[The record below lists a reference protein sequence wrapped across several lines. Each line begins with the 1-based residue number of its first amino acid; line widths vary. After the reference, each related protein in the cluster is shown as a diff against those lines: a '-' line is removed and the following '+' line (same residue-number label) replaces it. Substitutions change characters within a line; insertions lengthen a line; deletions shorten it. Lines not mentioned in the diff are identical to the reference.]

1 MHARTTRCR
10 SRFRLRASYM
20 LCDMV
25 SMHARTRRC
34 RSGFR
39 AGRASHSGDMVCMH
53 ARTRRWGSR
62 VELPGTGAGWQI
74 ARVVVASR
82 VVWLWLSVG
91 TARDSRE
98 RERRGERSISRRL
111 RSGFTRGSS
120 CVLRGFGLVCLL
132 VYGIPTFDSESFEL
146 ELGTQWESMGHLWLQ
161 SSVSSKSLQR
171 VFGVWRSGFAP

>member
-1 MHARTTRCR
+1 
-10 SRFRLRASYM
+10 
-20 LCDMV
+20 
-25 SMHARTRRC
+25 MHARTRRC

-161 SSVSSKSLQR
+161 FRPNPFS
-171 VFGVWRSGFAP
+171 VFGDQRFRPMYTMTHERTTLTNNFAIASPRRTR

>member
-1 MHARTTRCR
+1 
-10 SRFRLRASYM
+10 M

-82 VVWLWLSVG
+82 VVWLWLSMG

-98 RERRGERSISRRL
+98 
-111 RSGFTRGSS
+111 
-120 CVLRGFGLVCLL
+120 
-132 VYGIPTFDSESFEL
+132 
-146 ELGTQWESMGHLWLQ
+146 
-161 SSVSSKSLQR
+161 
-171 VFGVWRSGFAP
+171 